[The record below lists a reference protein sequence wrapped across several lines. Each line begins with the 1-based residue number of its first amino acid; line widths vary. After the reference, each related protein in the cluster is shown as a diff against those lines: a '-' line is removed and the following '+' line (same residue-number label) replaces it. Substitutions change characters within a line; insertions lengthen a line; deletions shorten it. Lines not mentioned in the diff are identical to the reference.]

1 MADPKRLDAQ
11 TSEAALRDSRTEA
24 LLVEGLDKYFAGQ
37 YEAAIHLWTRVLFL
51 DRTHARA
58 RAYIDRARTT
68 LAERQRQGEEMLH
81 ASHALLEQGRT
92 ADARHLLTEA
102 VATSGDDDRA
112 SALRVKLERQERLDR
127 ADRDVRGG
135 ASLGRR
141 AGDTPGARRADAPV
155 AWRARAAARGWLVLT
170 LGALAIALIV
180 LATNAPVLEWLG
192 ARSPSDQLVAATAAS
207 RWPAV
212 LSSAD
217 VALVRARNLYNRG
230 RLAEA
235 LQALERIDERSPA
248 RGAADSLRIDIEQLL
263 LAGGPDHPASKV
275 DRR

>member
-1 MADPKRLDAQ
+1 MADPKRLDAPN
-11 TSEAALRDSRTEA
+11 SEAALRDSRTEA
-24 LLVEGLDKYFAGQ
+24 LLVEGLDKYFAGH

-68 LAERQRQGEEMLH
+68 LAERQRQGEEMLQ
-81 ASHALLEQGRT
+81 ASHELLEQGRT

-112 SALRVKLERQERLDR
+112 SALRVKLERQERIDR
-127 ADRDVRGG
+127 ADRDVRAG
-135 ASLGRR
+135 GRR
-141 AGDTPGARRADAPV
+141 ASDKLRTRLAETPI
-155 AWRARAAARGWLVLT
+155 AWRAPAAARGWLVLT
-170 LGALAIALIV
+170 LGALAVALV
-180 LATNAPVLEWLG
+180 ALATNAPVPEWLG
-192 ARSPSDQLVAATAAS
+192 SRSPSDQLAVTSTES
-207 RWPAV
+207 RWPPV

-235 LQALERIDERSPA
+235 LQALDRIDERSPQ
-248 RGAADSLRIDIEQLL
+248 RSAADNLRIDIEQLL